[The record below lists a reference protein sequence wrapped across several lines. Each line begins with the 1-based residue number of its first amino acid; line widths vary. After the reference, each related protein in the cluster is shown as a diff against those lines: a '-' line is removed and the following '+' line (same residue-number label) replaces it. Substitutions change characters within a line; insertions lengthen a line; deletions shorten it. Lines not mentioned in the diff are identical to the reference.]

1 MPLTQGSLSDKLFLD
16 RLRIQPRNVLLDFL
30 QHLGMEHVPSKLI
43 CSHVLRL
50 LLNFPCHGAS
60 MREQM
65 DLCKLVEQYG
75 DDTNCRKALENL
87 RWPDGVRCP
96 SCKSEKISRIVAR
109 NQFDCDSCRYQFS
122 VLSGTIF
129 HDTHLPL
136 HKWFLAAYLLC
147 ESKKGMSALQM
158 QRMLKTTYRTSW
170 YLCHR
175 IRAAMVETNKQMLDG
190 TVEMDETYVGGK
202 FPGGKRGRG
211 SENKEIVIGLRKRGG
226 DLRLFHSKDIKAG
239 TVAKYIQENISEDFD
254 VLMTDDLN
262 VYPAAIRKAS
272 IGRRKHKTIN
282 HSKKVYVVGNVHTNT
297 IENAFSL
304 LKRGIMGTW
313 HHISAKHLSAYLDE
327 MCFRFNNRKNPY
339 LFRDT
344 LTKLIHAPNLE
355 YKELTAQLAEPA
367 A

>member
-1 MPLTQGSLSDKLFLD
+1 VEDMPRQ
-16 RLRIQPRNVLLDFL
+16 
-30 QHLGMEHVPSKLI
+30 LI
-43 CSHVLRL
+43 RCHVLWL
-50 LLNFPCHGAS
+50 LLNPLGHGAS

-87 RWPDGVRCP
+87 RWPDGVKCP
-96 SCKSEKISRIVAR
+96 ACGSEKISRIVAR

-136 HKWFLAAYLLC
+136 HKWFLATYLLC

-175 IRAAMVETNKQMLDG
+175 IRAAMLETEPKPLGG
-190 TVEMDETYVGGK
+190 TVEIDETYVS
-202 FPGGKRGRG
+202 GKRRRWRR
-211 SENKEIVIGLRKRGG
+211 KVTPQVVIGLRQRNG
-226 DLRLFHSKDIKAG
+226 DLRLIRAKDARSKTVRDIINA
-239 TVAKYIQENISEDFD
+239 NIGGHVE
-254 VLMTDDLN
+254 VIMTDESQI
-262 VYPAAIRKAS
+262 YPWALDNIQKK
-272 IGRRKHKTIN
+272 KHKTIC
-282 HSKKVYVVGNVHTNT
+282 HTKEYAAGDIHTNT
-297 IENAFSL
+297 VESAFSL
-304 LKRGIMGTW
+304 LKRGIVGTW
-313 HHISAKHLSAYLDE
+313 HKVSAKHLPAYLDE

-344 LTKLIHAPNLE
+344 IRKLIQSQNIE
-355 YKELTAQLAEPA
+355 YKELTAKVQEPA